1 MAKAKILKIPARGE
15 WVFVEVETDADGNI
29 PLKTMQELVDGYIER
44 WPLGGDGM
52 DGLDLVINEE
62 GKLKGLSYNPTATIL
77 SEILFRNDCIVGD
90 AFVCADDGLCNSV
103 GLSDAQ
109 ELALRRRLS
118 DLGF

>member
-15 WVFVEVETDADGNI
+15 LEFVEVETDEEGHL
-29 PLKTMQELVDGYIER
+29 PLKAMQSMVDGYIER
-44 WPLGGDGM
+44 WPLGGDGI
-52 DGLDLVINEE
+52 DGLDLILNEE

-90 AFVCADDGLCNSV
+90 AFVCADDGECNSV